1 MDWFNRL
8 AGNRYIQLV
17 LLANDQGQMLR
28 ASREIQSEDDV
39 LPSMLQ
45 ALEVLG
51 QSLSDE
57 FNCGTTHMVHLSTA
71 RGHIMLFPLAGSQ
84 YYLAVLVEKIAPLM
98 VVLVEI
104 ERTLKALNLDEL
116 ADLNPAAELDA
127 AELIEAVREWLQA
140 KDAE

>member
-8 AGNRYIQLV
+8 ASNRYIQLV

-28 ASREIQSEDDV
+28 ASREIQSEDDM

-71 RGHIMLFPLAGSQ
+71 RGHIMLFPLAGAQ
-84 YYLAVLVEKIAPLM
+84 YYLTVVVEKIAPLM

-104 ERTLKALNLDEL
+104 ERTLKTLDLDEI
-116 ADLNPAAELDA
+116 DKLNPPTDLDA
-127 AELIEAVREWLQA
+127 AELIEAVREWLRA
-140 KDAE
+140 KDTD